1 MYSYVYTVQGKLALS
16 TTASSLPR
24 FSDLKKNSFIGNIRR
39 VHVSRVLLLVLVDQ
53 FWRSS
58 SQNLLVT
65 PKSNLKFYGD
75 RSFQIAAPRLWNS
88 LTDDIRSIQNPD
100 VFKNKIKTL
109 LLLFVCL
116 LVCFFTNNNTLFH
129 IYIQRK
135 NYKSCRKLEKKSSK
149 ITVYT
154 AIKKKEKKKQTNK
167 ETANLNRTVKALNR
181 LIYRAPP
188 TVHFHRIVHSF
199 KEGRFLIE
207 TISF

>member
-1 MYSYVYTVQGKLALS
+1 MYSYVYTDQGKLALS
-16 TTASSLPR
+16 TTASSLPL
-24 FSDLKKNSFIGNIRR
+24 FSDFKKNSFIGNIRR

-75 RSFQIAAPRLWNS
+75 RSFQVAAPRLWNS

-100 VFKNKIKTL
+100 VFKNKIETL

-154 AIKKKEKKKQTNK
+154 ALKKKEKKTNKQTK
-167 ETANLNRTVKALNR
+167 RQ
-181 LIYRAPP
+181 P
-188 TVHFHRIVHSF
+188 T
-199 KEGRFLIE
+199 
-207 TISF
+207 

>member
-1 MYSYVYTVQGKLALS
+1 MCSYVYTVQGKLALS
-16 TTASSLPR
+16 TTASSLPL

-58 SQNLLVT
+58 SKNLLVT

-75 RSFQIAAPRLWNS
+75 RSFQVAAPRLWNS

-135 NYKSCRKLEKKSSK
+135 NYKNCRKLEKKSSK

-154 AIKKKEKKKQTNK
+154 AFLKKGKKQTNK
-167 ETANLNRTVKALNR
+167 QRDSQLKQD
-181 LIYRAPP
+181 
-188 TVHFHRIVHSF
+188 S
-199 KEGRFLIE
+199 
-207 TISF
+207 

>member
-16 TTASSLPR
+16 TTASSLPL

-135 NYKSCRKLEKKSSK
+135 NYKKRVAKLQFTQLLKKR
-149 ITVYT
+149 
-154 AIKKKEKKKQTNK
+154 KKKQTNK

>member
-16 TTASSLPR
+16 TTASSLPL

-65 PKSNLKFYGD
+65 SKSNLKFYGD

-135 NYKSCRKLEKKSSK
+135 NYKKRVAKLQFTQLLKKR
-149 ITVYT
+149 
-154 AIKKKEKKKQTNK
+154 KKKQTNK